1 MTSTLKIYCT
11 VEWLPT
17 IPHFF
22 LDQSHR
28 VLFLFSQTHLSTD
41 LNVLCCKL

>member
-28 VLFLFSQTHLSTD
+28 VPTVSFFSNPPFHRFKCSML
-41 LNVLCCKL
+41 